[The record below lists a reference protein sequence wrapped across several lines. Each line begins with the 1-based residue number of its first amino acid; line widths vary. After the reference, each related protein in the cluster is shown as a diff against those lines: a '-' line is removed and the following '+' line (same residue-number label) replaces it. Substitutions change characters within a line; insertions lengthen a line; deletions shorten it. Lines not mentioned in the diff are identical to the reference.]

1 MRSRVRTIT
10 ALRPPLQSVGSD
22 DAEAG
27 HGIRPATLSDA
38 VNLRKLRIFW
48 AVAHC
53 ESMTRAAKLLDVS
66 QPSLSQQLAGFE
78 AAIGNKLFDRRS
90 NSMIL
95 TEAGHQLLRKTEI
108 VLRSVQELE
117 DVIPGIG
124 SGIHGTIR
132 LGGVASV
139 MRALLPLAM
148 KEFRVAHAHL
158 DYDLHEGG
166 PGEIMEL
173 LHARRITLGLL
184 DTNSLA
190 NLSGSFHRQQI
201 ISDTYVLAV
210 PEALDLHRV
219 ADVAADLDEARRT
232 VLNGTIQFVFANEH
246 SRRVEDWFDQ
256 ILPANR
262 LVARTR
268 SFEMAL
274 ELVRRGQGVCLVPA
288 LAAVE
293 GDRIMSGVR
302 LYETDLPPRNIVA
315 IMPAQYERLQPY
327 AAFLSALQNAAST
340 AFLPQIE
347 PMPPFVALRGV
358 RKA

>member
-1 MRSRVRTIT
+1 MISRVRTT
-10 ALRPPLQSVGSD
+10 AARTLTLLSVGSD
-22 DAEAG
+22 NAEPSPET
-27 HGIRPATLSDA
+27 RSSTLSDA
-38 VNLRKLRIFW
+38 VTLRKLRIFW

-53 ESMTRAAKLLDVS
+53 ESMTRAAKLLDVT
-66 QPSLSQQLAGFE
+66 QPSLSQQLAAFE

-95 TEAGHQLLRKTEI
+95 TEAGHQLLRKAEI

-124 SGIHGTIR
+124 SGVHGTIR
-132 LGGVASV
+132 LGGVTSV
-139 MRALLPLAM
+139 MRALLPFAM
-148 KEFRVAHAHL
+148 KDFQVTHPHL
-158 DYDLHEGG
+158 DYDVHEGG

-201 ISDTYVLAV
+201 LSDPYVLAV
-210 PEALDLHRV
+210 PEAIDLRGISAV
-219 ADVAADLDEARRT
+219 SDLGNAQLA
-232 VLNGTIQFVFANEH
+232 VLNSTIQFVFGNEH
-246 SRRVEDWFDQ
+246 SRRVEDWFARV
-256 ILPANR
+256 LPANR
-262 LVARTR
+262 LVARAR

-274 ELVRRGQGVCLVPA
+274 ELVRQGQGVCLVPA
-288 LAAVE
+288 LAAVA
-293 GDRIMSGVR
+293 GNRTMSGVR
-302 LYETDLPPRNIVA
+302 LYETDLPPRNIAA

-327 AAFLSALQNAAST
+327 AAFLTALQTAAST

-347 PMPPFVALRGV
+347 PMPPFVAARCARG
-358 RKA
+358 A